1 MTGRTQAM
9 TGNLKIGI
17 NHMTPGIKFRH
28 PFRHQQDVAKFQCS
42 GKAHKSSSSVADPRS
57 NEKHTPG
64 SRDHARNTNI
74 THTAC
79 SSDTELFRNHSSLSK
94 YLKYLLKLQ

>member
-1 MTGRTQAM
+1 M

-17 NHMTPGIKFRH
+17 NHMTPGIKFRQ

-74 THTAC
+74 THTPC
-79 SSDTELFRNHSSLSK
+79 SSDRELFRSHSSSSNMM
-94 YLKYLLKLQ
+94 KYLLKIQ